1 MILRF
6 KLDENLPRD
15 AATLLRNAGHDVHDA
30 IEENLGGS
38 ADRKVMDVCR
48 AENRILITLDLD
60 FSDIRLYPSGEHK
73 GIWVLRPHVQS
84 ISSTLSLLE
93 SALRVI
99 DTEPAKDQLWIVEPG
114 QVRVRG

>member
-1 MILRF
+1 M
-6 KLDENLPRD
+6 D
-15 AATLLRNAGHDVHDA
+15 A
-30 IEENLGGS
+30 
-38 ADRKVMDVCR
+38 CR

-60 FSDIRLYPSGEHK
+60 FADIRLYPAGEHQ

-84 ISSTLSLLE
+84 IGSTLRLLE

-99 DTEPAKDQLWIVEPG
+99 DTEPAKNQLWIVEPG

>member
-1 MILRF
+1 MVLRF
-6 KLDENLPRD
+6 KLDENLPRE

-38 ADRKVMDVCR
+38 ADQKIMDACR
-48 AENRILITLDLD
+48 AESRILITLDLD

-73 GIWVLRPHVQS
+73 GIWVLRPHQQS
-84 ISSTLSLLE
+84 ISSTLGLLE

-99 DTEPAKDQLWIVEPG
+99 DTEPAEDRLWIAQPG